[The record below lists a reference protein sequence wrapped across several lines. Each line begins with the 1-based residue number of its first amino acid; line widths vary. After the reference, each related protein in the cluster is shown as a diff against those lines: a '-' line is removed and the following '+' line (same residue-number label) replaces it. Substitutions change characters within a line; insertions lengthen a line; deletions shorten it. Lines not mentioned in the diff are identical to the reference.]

1 MPAGASERGEVAV
14 RDWVKWITGAA
25 AIGMF
30 VVLVMGA
37 AVTSTGSAEGCG
49 RSWPLCNGRFIPE
62 FAVSTAI
69 EFSHRA
75 VTGVEGLFILGAAA
89 GMWLRFRARP
99 EARLLTLTMIAFL
112 LLQAGLGAWAVLYP
126 QTKEVLALHFGVSL
140 IAFASTLLA
149 YLFALQAGGP
159 ADRLRDVAIPAAL
172 RRGVWAL
179 AVYTYVVVYI
189 GAYVRH
195 TDSSLACRDWPLCGG
210 AVVPAFTGPVAIVFA
225 HRLAALGGVVAIT
238 GVLAWTHRYR
248 DKRPDLYRA
257 AWAALGFVLLQSA
270 SGALVV
276 LTGVSLF
283 SALAHSGVM
292 ALLFGSISYL
302 CFQVVPRPVMLR
314 RHADESAPVAVASPA
329 R

>member
-1 MPAGASERGEVAV
+1 MVPKQGEVAV
-14 RDWVKWITGAA
+14 RDWVKWITAAA

-30 VVLVMGA
+30 VVVMMGA

-49 RSWPLCNGRFIPE
+49 RSWPLCNGKFIPE

-75 VTGVEGLFILGAAA
+75 VTGVEGLLILGAAV
-89 GMWLRFRARP
+89 GLWMRFGVRR
-99 EARLLTLTMIAFL
+99 EARLLTITMIAFL
-112 LLQAGLGAWAVLYP
+112 LLQAGLGAWAVKSP

-149 YLFALQAGGP
+149 YLFALQANGP
-159 ADRLRDVAIPAAL
+159 ADRLRDVPIPAAL

-179 AVYTYVVVYI
+179 AIYTYLVVYI

-210 AVVPAFTGPVAIVFA
+210 AVVPAFTRPVAIVFA
-225 HRLAALGGVVAIT
+225 HRLAALGAIVAIV
-238 GVLAWTHRYR
+238 GLVAWTHRYR
-248 DKRPDLYRA
+248 GKRPDLYRG

-270 SGALVV
+270 GGALVV
-276 LTGVSLF
+276 LTQVSLF

-292 ALLFGSISYL
+292 ALLFGSISFL
-302 CFQVVPRPVMLR
+302 CFQVLPRPVMLR
-314 RHADESAPVAVASPA
+314 EHADDSLPVAVASPA